1 MKKSELKQIIREE
14 IASNLKESPTGDFLM
29 NKKKLNDN
37 LTDDLFDSMLF
48 LSNYYLND
56 YERYSVVHDTLAY
69 VGPGLRK
76 TYNDLKNIQQLLLK
90 LQPRR

>member
-1 MKKSELKQIIREE
+1 MKNSELKQIIREE

-48 LSNYYLND
+48 LSNYYSND
-56 YERYSVVHDTLAY
+56 Y
-69 VGPGLRK
+69 VGPGLKK
-76 TYNDLKNIQQLLLK
+76 TYNDLKNIKQLLLK